1 MKHKILTFILALL
14 TVGSAWAYD
23 FKFNGLCYSILSST
37 EVEVTYEQYPY
48 SDTNNSYPLLSGDL
62 NIPATVNYNEKTYN
76 VIRIGDMSFV
86 SCDNLISITLPASVS
101 DIGNYAITN
110 CHSLQN
116 ITIQS
121 PTPPSINS
129 STFENIAPS
138 VHITIP
144 EENRDAYMSDP
155 KWKLLLEMASGQIS
169 GNINYRVTWTLN
181 FADSTLTISGNG
193 SMGTYIDFNDSWK
206 FFSTAIA
213 TVIIEDGITEIA
225 QSAFYDHINLKNIII
240 PNSVTSIG
248 CNAFHNTSIYV
259 NENNWEDGMLYISNC
274 LIKAK
279 EDLTGNCEIKAGT
292 RIIGSCAFDNC
303 SNITSISIPNS
314 VTEMGEEIVRDCSS
328 LTEINLSTTN
338 PPTISSYTFMNISPT
353 ITFTIPEESRDA
365 YMSNPNWKSLLEMTS
380 GQISGTFGFND
391 NLTWTL
397 TFADSTLTISGYDS
411 MDSFLDHDQTWYS
424 YQSSISTVIIEEG
437 VTSIAYYAF
446 LNHNNLR
453 SVTIPNSVTFIC
465 SQAFNNTALY
475 NNENNW
481 TNGILYINNC
491 LIAAKQELTGEC
503 AIATGTRII
512 GSSAFENCSE
522 LTSITIP
529 NSIVEMGY
537 NIFDG
542 CYALTEITILPT
554 NPPTIYPS
562 TFGNINPSNITITLP
577 EGYRNAYMAVP
588 EWKLLLE
595 MSSGEITGT
604 AGNNLTWTL
613 NFVDSLL
620 TISGNGDMDID
631 YSNYWGNYDSFIAHI
646 VIGEE
651 VTSISS
657 EVFYGTEFYN
667 NENNWTDDV
676 LYIDNCLITTKESL
690 INNYEIKSGTRLI
703 ADRAFW
709 NCPSLSAITIGKDV
723 KYIGKS
729 AFYSCESLNRVYYS
743 GTITDWCSIRF
754 KEETSN
760 PLHLAHLLYVND
772 QPVTELTIPEGVTN
786 IYKYAFTGCTS
797 ITALTIPNSVE
808 EIGEDAFANCSELIE
823 INVLATTPPF
833 IYYSTF
839 NNIGS
844 SVTLN
849 IPENSRDDYMANT
862 YWRHLLEI
870 SSGEASGT
878 IGDNL
883 TWTLTFADS
892 TLTISGNG
900 DMIYVDYDEAWKE
913 YSSYINNIIIEEGV
927 TGISNDAFKYHYN
940 LKEITIPN
948 SVTRIGTGALHS
960 TAIYENESNWT
971 NGVLYI
977 DNCLIETNGY
987 IEGEYEII
995 PGTRIIANRAFDYQN
1010 ITIINIPSSV
1020 IAIGEDAFGTCY
1032 ALREINVH
1040 AITPPI
1046 IFPSTF
1052 NIVQLP
1058 FTLTTP
1064 EGSRE
1069 NYISDPNWKA
1079 LFDLTSNELN
1089 GTIGNLTWTLTIAD
1103 STLTISGTG
1112 EMDYLSN
1119 ENSWKNF
1126 SSNIAKV
1133 IIEEGVTSI
1142 TSYAFNNH
1150 INLKTISIPNSVTKI
1165 GYGTLNGTAI
1175 YNNEI
1180 CWTNDAL
1187 YIDNCLIKAK
1197 NIYGHHEIMEGTRL
1211 IANGAFES
1219 CYNTTTITIPNSV
1232 IYIGEQAFY
1241 NCLQLTQVTI
1251 SSAATYIGS
1260 EAFAGCSLSAIIVL
1274 ATTPPT
1280 ITPSTFSGL
1289 TPAAT
1294 ITVPESSRDAY
1305 LEDPNWKNLLDMASG
1320 EISGTIGDNQNL
1332 TWTLTFA
1339 DSTLT
1344 ISGTGEMGYIYYNWP
1359 WDAYKNYIA
1368 KVVIEEGVTNIADG
1382 AFYSHSNLREVTIP
1396 NSVTNIDN
1404 NAFNETALYNNE
1416 NNWIN
1421 GGLYIDNCLIATSE
1435 WQMGE
1440 TGHFTV
1446 VDGTRLIADEA
1457 FSYNSSLTG
1466 VTIPNSVNHIG
1477 DYILRGCENLSSI
1490 YVLATT
1496 PPVIT
1501 SSTFGEV
1508 NTGIQVTIPEGSTTL
1523 YEADP
1528 LWNSFLQFCSGI
1540 LNGYCGANLT
1550 WTLTLADNTL
1560 TISGSGEMDN
1570 YLWGSNPLPWEQ
1582 YRSYINT
1589 VNIAEGVT
1597 SISGG
1602 AFMSCYNLTDINI
1615 PNSVN
1620 KIGESAFMNTQLYN
1634 DDSNWS
1640 NGALYIDNCLIA
1652 TNSEAI
1658 GDYAIA
1664 EGTRI
1669 VADGAFNSYYEY
1681 DLLTGISLPNSV
1693 THIGKN
1699 AFYNRNITKVTIGS
1713 GTQSIGED
1721 AFGWCENLSEI
1732 NVAAAT
1738 PPVIAANTFQYISTD
1753 LQITVPAGSESLYLA
1768 DPNWKRLFDIA
1779 SGVVEGAC
1787 GDHLT
1792 WVLNLADST
1801 LTISGYGDMYNYDI
1815 WSDDNYIP
1823 MPWEEFIDNI
1833 KRVILPD
1840 GITSVGDFAFT
1851 NESGNL
1857 TSINLPEGIRRIG
1870 KYAFAGNSLTSVSIP
1885 ASVEKID
1892 TAAFALSYELQAY
1905 HVATDNQYYTAE
1917 NGVLFNKD
1925 KSTLIVYPLKKQD
1938 TQYNVPSSVNIIDY
1952 GAFWWCEVL
1961 TKIILPEGL
1970 TRISPEAFSYCT
1982 NLAEINIPNSV
1993 NYIGEYAFDGTV
2005 IYEDESNWTEG
2016 VLYWDNCL
2024 IATDYYIPE
2033 SYTIPNG
2040 TRLITGGTFNT
2051 SELMEITIPASVISI
2066 GGESF
2071 KWCNNLREIT
2081 VLAQIPPVLGAN
2093 VFEEVN
2099 RNIPLYVPAGS
2110 LESYREAAIWNE
2122 FQLQAMQ
2129 STNLQATTAN
2139 SFDSLA
2145 ISNGTLHN
2153 PKGLPISIFDMQGRL
2168 IYNGTGSIVNMATG
2182 IYIVRIE
2189 NSAKKVFI
2197 P

>member
-1 MKHKILTFILALL
+1 MKHKILTFALALL
-14 TVGSAWAYD
+14 TAASAWAYD
-23 FKFNGLCYSILSST
+23 FKVNGLCYNILSST
-37 EVEVTYEQYPY
+37 EVEVTYENIESETSNYPA
-48 SDTNNSYPLLSGDL
+48 LSGAV
-62 NIPATVNYNEKTYN
+62 NIPASVTYENNEYN
-76 VIRIGDMSFV
+76 VTGIGYAAFAYCSAISSVNIPTGIRYINSDAFDKCQQLNEIVWNV
-86 SCDNLISITLPASVS
+86 SSGNSEWWYNIFDDSPIRTVTFGESVQDIPNNVFTNMRTLS
-101 DIGNYAITN
+101 AINVLAT
-110 CHSLQN
+110 
-116 ITIQS
+116 
-121 PTPPSINS
+121 TPPSITP
-129 STFENIAPS
+129 STFRGINTSATIRVPESSREAYIA
-138 VHITIP
+138 
-144 EENRDAYMSDP
+144 DP
-155 KWKLLLEMASGQIS
+155 NWKQLLDMASGQIS
-169 GNINYRVTWTLN
+169 GTIGYNQNLTWALT
-181 FADSTLTISGNG
+181 FADSTLTISGTGN
-193 SMGTYIDFNDSWK
+193 MDYIDSENAWK
-206 FFSTAIA
+206 TFSSSIA
-213 TVIIEDGITEIA
+213 KVIIEEGVTNIANQAFDRHFSLREVTIPSSITSIGSAAFYYTDLYNNESNWTNGGLYINNCLIATSDQQMDETGHFTVVDGTRLIA
-225 QSAFYDHINLKNIII
+225 DDAFSSNSWLTGVTLPNSVVHIGESAFYACSQLAQITIPAAVTYISNSTFEGCLQLTQITIPAAVTYIGASAFARCPLSTITMLATTPPSITPSTFNGLTPPITLTIPEGSREAYLADPNWKRLLDIASGRISGSIGYEQNQTWTLTFADSTLTISGIGEMGYIDYENSWQSFSSSVAKVIIEEGITSIVYDAFYNHYNLREITIPSSVTSIERNAFYRTALYYNENNWTNGALYIDNCLIESSEQQMSETGHFTIADGTRIIANDAFRNRSWLTGVTL
-240 PNSVTSIG
+240 PNSVTSICAGAFYG
-248 CNAFHNTSIYV
+248 CSQ
-259 NENNWEDGMLYISNC
+259 
-274 LIKAK
+274 
-279 EDLTGNCEIKAGT
+279 LTQITLPAAVT
-292 RIIGSCAFDNC
+292 YIGSEAFAEC
-303 SNITSISIPNS
+303 SLTTITLLTTTPPDITS
-314 VTEMGEEIVRDCSS
+314 SS
-328 LTEINLSTTN
+328 FNGLTPSA
-338 PPTISSYTFMNISPT
+338 TI
-353 ITFTIPEESRDA
+353 TIPEGSREA
-365 YMSNPNWKSLLEMTS
+365 YMADPNWKRLFDMAS
-380 GQISGTFGFND
+380 GEISGTFGENQ

-397 TFADSTLTISGYDS
+397 TFADSTLTISGRGEMGYIYYNWPWGG
-411 MDSFLDHDQTWYS
+411 FENY
-424 YQSSISTVIIEEG
+424 IAKVIMEEG
-437 VTSIAYYAF
+437 VTNIANGAF
-446 LNHNNLR
+446 FEHRNLR
-453 SVTIPNSVTFIC
+453 EVTIP
-465 SQAFNNTALY
+465 
-475 NNENNW
+475 
-481 TNGILYINNC
+481 
-491 LIAAKQELTGEC
+491 
-503 AIATGTRII
+503 
-512 GSSAFENCSE
+512 SS
-522 LTSITIP
+522 
-529 NSIVEMGY
+529 
-537 NIFDG
+537 
-542 CYALTEITILPT
+542 
-554 NPPTIYPS
+554 
-562 TFGNINPSNITITLP
+562 
-577 EGYRNAYMAVP
+577 
-588 EWKLLLE
+588 
-595 MSSGEITGT
+595 
-604 AGNNLTWTL
+604 
-613 NFVDSLL
+613 
-620 TISGNGDMDID
+620 
-631 YSNYWGNYDSFIAHI
+631 
-646 VIGEE
+646 
-651 VTSISS
+651 VTSIESDA
-657 EVFYGTEFYN
+657 FNGTAFYN
-667 NENNWTDDV
+667 YGNNWPNGG
-676 LYIDNCLITTKESL
+676 LYIDNCLIATSEWQMDETGHFTVAD
-690 INNYEIKSGTRLI
+690 GTRLI
-703 ADRAFW
+703 ADEAFRYRSWLTGVTLPNSLTSIGERAFH
-709 NCPSLSAITIGKDV
+709 NC
-723 KYIGKS
+723 
-729 AFYSCESLNRVYYS
+729 N
-743 GTITDWCSIRF
+743 
-754 KEETSN
+754 
-760 PLHLAHLLYVND
+760 
-772 QPVTELTIPEGVTN
+772 
-786 IYKYAFTGCTS
+786 
-797 ITALTIPNSVE
+797 
-808 EIGEDAFANCSELIE
+808 
-823 INVLATTPPF
+823 
-833 IYYSTF
+833 
-839 NNIGS
+839 
-844 SVTLN
+844 
-849 IPENSRDDYMANT
+849 
-862 YWRHLLEI
+862 
-870 SSGEASGT
+870 
-878 IGDNL
+878 
-883 TWTLTFADS
+883 
-892 TLTISGNG
+892 
-900 DMIYVDYDEAWKE
+900 
-913 YSSYINNIIIEEGV
+913 
-927 TGISNDAFKYHYN
+927 
-940 LKEITIPN
+940 
-948 SVTRIGTGALHS
+948 
-960 TAIYENESNWT
+960 
-971 NGVLYI
+971 
-977 DNCLIETNGY
+977 
-987 IEGEYEII
+987 
-995 PGTRIIANRAFDYQN
+995 
-1010 ITIINIPSSV
+1010 
-1020 IAIGEDAFGTCY
+1020 
-1032 ALREINVH
+1032 
-1040 AITPPI
+1040 
-1046 IFPSTF
+1046 
-1052 NIVQLP
+1052 
-1058 FTLTTP
+1058 
-1064 EGSRE
+1064 
-1069 NYISDPNWKA
+1069 
-1079 LFDLTSNELN
+1079 
-1089 GTIGNLTWTLTIAD
+1089 
-1103 STLTISGTG
+1103 
-1112 EMDYLSN
+1112 
-1119 ENSWKNF
+1119 
-1126 SSNIAKV
+1126 
-1133 IIEEGVTSI
+1133 
-1142 TSYAFNNH
+1142 
-1150 INLKTISIPNSVTKI
+1150 
-1165 GYGTLNGTAI
+1165 
-1175 YNNEI
+1175 
-1180 CWTNDAL
+1180 
-1187 YIDNCLIKAK
+1187 
-1197 NIYGHHEIMEGTRL
+1197 
-1211 IANGAFES
+1211 
-1219 CYNTTTITIPNSV
+1219 
-1232 IYIGEQAFY
+1232 
-1241 NCLQLTQVTI
+1241 QLTQITLPAAVTQ
-1251 SSAATYIGS
+1251 IGS
-1260 EAFAGCSLSAIIVL
+1260 EAFAGCSLNTITVL

-1280 ITPSTFSGL
+1280 ITANTFSGL

-2168 IYNGTGSIVNMATG
+2168 IYNGAESIVNMATG

-2189 NSAKKVFI
+2189 NSARKVFI